1 MLKCVQGDY
10 AHSGFPEISYGRY
23 SDMLIQKGFKVARV
37 EQTETPDMMNERLK
51 QSTYLTSSV
60 DSHDSNRV
68 RTWPIQSTYLTS
80 SVDSR
85 DPNRVRTWQAA
96 LIYVTQQSSYLT
108 TSLIHM
114 TQTEYV
120 LHKQHWFTWPK
131 QSTYLTSSIDSRD
144 STEFVLDNG
153 VDSHDSNRVRASQAA
168 LIHVTQTEY
177 VLDKQRWFT
186 WPKQSTYLTSSV
198 DSRDSNRVRAW
209 QAALIHVTQQ
219 SSYLTTASIHM
230 TQTEYLLHKQ
240 HWFTWPKQSTY
251 LTSSVDSRDSTE
263 FVLDNGVDSRDSN
276 RVCTSQAALIYV
288 TQT

>member
-131 QSTYLTSSIDSRD
+131 QSM
-144 STEFVLDNG
+144 
-153 VDSHDSNRVRASQAA
+153 
-168 LIHVTQTEY
+168 
-177 VLDKQRWFT
+177 
-186 WPKQSTYLTSSV
+186 YLTSSV